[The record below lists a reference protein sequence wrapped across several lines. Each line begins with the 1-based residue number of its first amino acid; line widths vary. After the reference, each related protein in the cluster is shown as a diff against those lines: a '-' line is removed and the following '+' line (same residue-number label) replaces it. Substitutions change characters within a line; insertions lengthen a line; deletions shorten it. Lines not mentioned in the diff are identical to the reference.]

1 MDAICRIKYRN
12 YMPNS
17 KSVKI
22 EANNREDRLKAALKA
37 NMAKRK
43 AQIKARTSASANK
56 ANRKD

>member
-1 MDAICRIKYRN
+1 MQ
-12 YMPNS
+12 NS

-43 AQIKARTSASANK
+43 AQIKARTSASENK